1 MFDRLSR
8 LLKNRDFASNPVVG
22 EIAWFPRSRLWKY
35 NIGAEVAAMRV
46 FTAVF
51 GLVVVVVLC
60 NLASISIL
68 RTFGVAIPFSF
79 PFQFGERKERNLI
92 TSLQGR
98 SKSTYIFVSGFLL
111 FACPTFLG
119 LIAYDRLLP
128 IQSSKAYYVGTTVV
142 LVILVMGG
150 VSFGNSVWKKAQRVS
165 SGA

>member
-79 PFQFGERKERNLI
+79 PFSSVNGKNVI
-92 TSLQGR
+92 SLLHCRGDQ
-98 SKSTYIFVSGFLL
+98 KAPIFS
-111 FACPTFLG
+111 
-119 LIAYDRLLP
+119 
-128 IQSSKAYYVGTTVV
+128 
-142 LVILVMGG
+142 
-150 VSFGNSVWKKAQRVS
+150 
-165 SGA
+165 